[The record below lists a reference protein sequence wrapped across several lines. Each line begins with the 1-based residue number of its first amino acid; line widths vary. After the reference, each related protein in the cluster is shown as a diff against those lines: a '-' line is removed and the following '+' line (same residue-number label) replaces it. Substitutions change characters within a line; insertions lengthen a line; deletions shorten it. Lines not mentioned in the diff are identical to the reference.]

1 MRRTPNRPSGRPPA
15 AAENG
20 PAPAGAADASV
31 SEKAVV
37 ETVSKQNFISVNV
50 NKLEQ
55 PAHIV
60 GEIVTAQ
67 SMVINSADFGAEQ
80 HDSI

>member
-1 MRRTPNRPSGRPPA
+1 
-15 AAENG
+15 
-20 PAPAGAADASV
+20 
-31 SEKAVV
+31 VV

-50 NKLEQ
+50 NKLDNLLN
-55 PAHIV
+55 IV

-80 HDSI
+80 HDSL